1 MIRSHSTWI
10 EIISDLQWS
19 SVLIML
25 RVAAIYFTS
34 KEVPIDLQ
42 LKMSLEE
49 EEVVVNSPY
58 LCGSPTKRSRFM
70 DVIHSFNDTV
80 VTCLSLYTFV
90 LVLTCLPPPPTTL
103 YYDHNNLISLSITGA
118 AAAAAKPV
126 YCQLRMAWQ
135 INILLVCPRREKD
148 ITIKL
153 STILGWSLSVCRW
166 KTPNSSSTI
175 HRALPKNSVHIRAS
189 QEVTINR
196 RFPLQS
202 IAVAMRMV

>member
-42 LKMSLEE
+42 LKLSLEE

-90 LVLTCLPPPPTTL
+90 LFSIDMSPPVFHRPL
-103 YYDHNNLISLSITGA
+103 CI
-118 AAAAAKPV
+118 
-126 YCQLRMAWQ
+126 M
-135 INILLVCPRREKD
+135 
-148 ITIKL
+148 ITITSYHCRSLVLLLLLLSRCTVNYEWHDKL
-153 STILGWSLSVCRW
+153 IFCSCAREER
-166 KTPNSSSTI
+166 KT
-175 HRALPKNSVHIRAS
+175 
-189 QEVTINR
+189 
-196 RFPLQS
+196 
-202 IAVAMRMV
+202 

>member
-10 EIISDLQWS
+10 EIFSDLQWS

-42 LKMSLEE
+42 LKLSLEE
-49 EEVVVNSPY
+49 EVVVVNSPY

-90 LVLTCLPPPPTTL
+90 LVLTCLLHHRPL
-103 YYDHNNLISLSITGA
+103 CI
-118 AAAAAKPV
+118 
-126 YCQLRMAWQ
+126 M
-135 INILLVCPRREKD
+135 
-148 ITIKL
+148 ITITSYHCRSLVLLLLLLSRCTVNYEWHDKL
-153 STILGWSLSVCRW
+153 IFCSCAREER
-166 KTPNSSSTI
+166 KT
-175 HRALPKNSVHIRAS
+175 
-189 QEVTINR
+189 
-196 RFPLQS
+196 
-202 IAVAMRMV
+202 

>member
-70 DVIHSFNDTV
+70 DVIHSLNDTV

-103 YYDHNNLISLSITGA
+103 YYDHNITSYHCRSVLLLSRCTVNYEWHDKLIFCSCA
-118 AAAAAKPV
+118 
-126 YCQLRMAWQ
+126 
-135 INILLVCPRREKD
+135 REE
-148 ITIKL
+148 
-153 STILGWSLSVCRW
+153 R
-166 KTPNSSSTI
+166 KT
-175 HRALPKNSVHIRAS
+175 
-189 QEVTINR
+189 
-196 RFPLQS
+196 
-202 IAVAMRMV
+202 